1 MAMDKKID
9 DDIFASLVVATR
21 ISSEESEA
29 GLPITNTAS
38 DKFKDVMKKNLEKAA
53 NAAEVIAQKAKIN
66 FKALKNTNHKVG
78 KGLSVASAVNW
89 LADVFKDVIERI
101 NEHGELLSVIVTQLG
116 KVKDTDDFKEEL
128 SRKHDDLVL
137 KFENIEKKCDE
148 MDTVDFKEEQNRKYD
163 DLVQKCDKIAD
174 IEDNSKAVEDKLNKK
189 CQELEKNYDE
199 VRQRCLKGN
208 LIISSPSIT
217 TSSGHRIPSQAK
229 HEMIWDQYGRYR
241 CESDLEM
248 VLKLVQ
254 RKTGFWI
261 EESEVTACHPL
272 GRREKNTFI
281 LSVHNRTP
289 MSSWEAI
296 TKGMMTAEN
305 NFSKDNIFI
314 NFQLTK
320 VRGEICKEVRRAKK
334 DNRIKSYEIDVN
346 GRIFIREIGPQNKSV
361 QITCVNDIL
370 KYFPD

>member
-1 MAMDKKID
+1 MMI
-9 DDIFASLVVATR
+9 SLQVLSMLTR

-66 FKALKNTNHKVG
+66 FNAVKNTNHKIG
-78 KGLSVASAVNW
+78 KGLTVASAVNW
-89 LADVFKDVIERI
+89 LADVFKDVIDRI
-101 NEHGELLSVIVTQLG
+101 NDHGELLSVIVTQLG
-116 KVKDTDDFKEEL
+116 KVQDTDDFKEEQ
-128 SRKHDDLVL
+128 SRKHDDLVQ
-137 KFENIEKKCDE
+137 KCEAIQKKCED
-148 MDTVDFKEEQNRKYD
+148 MS
-163 DLVQKCDKIAD
+163 DLEDKT
-174 IEDNSKAVEDKLNKK
+174 KAIEDKLTKK

-208 LIISSPSIT
+208 LIISSPTIT
-217 TSSGHRIPSQAK
+217 TSSGHNIPSQAK
-229 HEMIWDQYGRYR
+229 HEMFWDQYGRYR

-320 VRGEICKEVRRAKK
+320 QRGEICKEVRRAKK
-334 DNRIKSYEIDVN
+334 DNVIKSYEIDVN
-346 GRIFIREIGPQNKSV
+346 GRIYVREIGPQNKSV
-361 QITCVNDIL
+361 QITCIDDIL
-370 KYFPD
+370 KYFP